1 MSMTMNIKDIATVA
15 GTVRHTVAL
24 SVMLVTGVVSV
35 TLLYAQVGATQEKAD
50 ANTQKLKII
59 TDQFHKLAI
68 QQRVI
73 LQQIEGE
80 KEDSKE
86 FRKSVDKSLDRILD
100 KLDANNRRIQ

>member
-1 MSMTMNIKDIATVA
+1 MNMKDIATVA

-24 SVMLVTGVVSV
+24 SIMLVTGVVSV

-50 ANTQKLKII
+50 ANAKKIKVI
-59 TDQFHKLAI
+59 TDAFHKLDI

-73 LQQIEGE
+73 IQQIEGE

-100 KLDANNRRIQ
+100 KLDSNNRRTQ